1 MNKFEKVSSIVYINS
16 VINEFHEGNFSTL
29 TTEESNAF
37 KKEWDDIPLPRRA
50 TKNSAGYDFFAPSG
64 FVLKPNQTIT
74 IPTGIKCCLDE
85 DKFLAIVPRSSLGF
99 KYTVRLA
106 NTLGVIDADF
116 FGNPSNEGHIFIK
129 LTNESKENKELTI
142 KKGEAFAQGIILSFY
157 KVEEDKTTEERKGG
171 IGSTNKK

>member
-1 MNKFEKVSSIVYINS
+1 MNKFYKVSSNIFINS
-16 VINEFHEGNFSTL
+16 IINEFYEGNFSKL
-29 TTEESNAF
+29 PI
-37 KKEWDDIPLPRRA
+37 KEIEDIKTNWENLSLPKRG
-50 TKNSAGYDFFAPSG
+50 TKNSAGYDFFAPFD

-99 KYTVRLA
+99 KYTLRLN
-106 NTLGVIDADF
+106 NTIAIVDSDYY
-116 FGNPSNEGHIFIK
+116 NNSTNEGHIFIK
-129 LTNESKENKELTI
+129 LTNENKKNKDLVI
-142 KKGEAFAQGIILSFY
+142 KRGEAFAQGIILSFY